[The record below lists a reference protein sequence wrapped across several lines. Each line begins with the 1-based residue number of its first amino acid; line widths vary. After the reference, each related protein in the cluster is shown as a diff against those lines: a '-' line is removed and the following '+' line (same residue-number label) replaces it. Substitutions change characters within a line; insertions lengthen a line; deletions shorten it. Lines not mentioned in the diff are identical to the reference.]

1 MSTSHHP
8 QEETLL
14 EYFAG
19 TLDEGR
25 RVVVGAHLEMCR
37 SCQRLAKGLAAAGGD
52 YLDALSPAP
61 LSEGALERALAR
73 LSSADAAQPAVPAAD
88 QHDLPVHLSALEPYE
103 LGKWRWIGPGVYW
116 RSVAVP
122 ETAKSRVFLLKAAPG
137 TKLPEHTHEGT
148 ELTVIL
154 KGAFRHQGG
163 RFGAGDCDDADDTVE
178 HSPVVEEGEECVC
191 LVAMEGSIRLRS
203 LIGRLIQP
211 LVRL

>member
-1 MSTSHHP
+1 MSITHHP

-19 TLDEGR
+19 SLDEGR
-25 RVVVGAHLEMCR
+25 RIVIAAHLEMCS
-37 SCQRLAKGLAAAGGD
+37 SCRRFMQGLETAGGD
-52 YLDALSPAP
+52 YLDALNPTP
-61 LSEGALERALAR
+61 LADGALASVLAR
-73 LSSADAAQPAVPAAD
+73 LDAADVAEKVAPAVT
-88 QHDLPVHLSALEPYE
+88 QHDLPVRLRALPPYE

-122 ETAKSRVFLLKAAPG
+122 ETATSRVFLLRAAPG
-137 TKLPEHTHEGT
+137 TKLPDHTHEGT

-154 KGAFRHQGG
+154 KGAFRHEGG

-178 HSPVVEEGEECVC
+178 HSPVVEEGEECIC
-191 LVAMEGSIRLRS
+191 LVAMEGNIRLRS